1 LPTRS
6 KCLVPFKSLESFFSI
21 ENPSN
26 ENLQLKKKGCVGIFL
41 SCRKEDV
48 KTFFDISQLRVLTGF
63 AAYFFG
69 VNGNTNGT

>member
-1 LPTRS
+1 LN
-6 KCLVPFKSLESFFSI
+6 LFFQLK
-21 ENPSN
+21 PSN
-26 ENLQLKKKGCVGIFL
+26 ENLQLKKKGYEGIFL

-69 VNGNTNGT
+69 VNGSTNGI